1 MTRITIALLAA
12 LAFTAPVLS
21 AEKPSTRW
29 MAHCAA
35 NLKDAKL
42 KASVVRIYCSCMA
55 GLGDEAEMLTWS
67 QTELERSYPPVHRQ
81 CRDKSRGR
89 KVQPI

>member
-1 MTRITIALLAA
+1 MIRITVVLLAA
-12 LAFTAPVLS
+12 LAFAAPAPAAERPS
-21 AEKPSTRW
+21 ARW

-42 KASVVRIYCSCMA
+42 KASVVRIYCTCMA

>member
-1 MTRITIALLAA
+1 MIRMTIALLAA
-12 LAFTAPVLS
+12 LAFASPAA
-21 AEKPSTRW
+21 AEKPSARW

-35 NLKDAKL
+35 NLKNAKL
-42 KASVVRIYCSCMA
+42 KASVVRIYCTCMA

-89 KVQPI
+89 KVRLV